1 MTTANE
7 VIAKAASQV
16 GYYARPGTPTKYGIW
31 YGLSASAWCAMFV
44 SWVADQVGAL
54 GIIPKHAYTPSGA
67 NWFKARG
74 QWHNGIAGIRRG
86 DIAYFDFPDNVRRI
100 QHVAF
105 VESVN
110 ADGSVNTIEGNT
122 SGTGSQSNGG
132 ALMRKRRKSYIVG
145 YGRPAYSNVPST
157 PSEDVGA
164 TWDNKGYSK
173 EYILARQRQLKAV
186 GYPIDPDGYRG
197 DKTIAATIDFQK
209 KHGLDPDGIPG
220 PATEAKLNEVLSPPK
235 AVRPNCTALQR
246 ALRTPADNAWGAA
259 TDKHADALREA
270 SAWGGFDYPW
280 GKAFTQGVVGAK
292 QDGVWGP
299 ASERAHN
306 ATTAAVQQALKNM
319 GFDPGRID
327 STWGDNSE
335 RAYQAA
341 RNACHI

>member
-86 DIAYFDFPDNVRRI
+86 DIVYFDFPDNLRRI

-145 YGRPAYSNVPST
+145 YGRPAYSQVPSA
-157 PSEDVGA
+157 P
-164 TWDNKGYSK
+164 
-173 EYILARQRQLKAV
+173 
-186 GYPIDPDGYRG
+186 
-197 DKTIAATIDFQK
+197 AA
-209 KHGLDPDGIPG
+209 
-220 PATEAKLNEVLSPPK
+220 PPK
-235 AVRPNCTALQR
+235 AARPDCTALQR
-246 ALRTPADNAWGAA
+246 AVRTPADNAWGAN
-259 TDKHADALREA
+259 TDKHMNALREA

-280 GKAFTQGVVGAK
+280 GKAFTQRVVGAYP
-292 QDGVWGP
+292 DGIWGGN
-299 ASERAHN
+299 SERAHN

-327 STWGDNSE
+327 STWGNNSE